1 MLEGQ
6 LVPIGL
12 SKTVNQSQPVHGART
27 GVLFMFWS
35 LHSESMLQLTTR
47 RASFAF
53 GAVLHPRKIP
63 MTTVSKSGFR
73 RPVIARS

>member
-1 MLEGQ
+1 M
-6 LVPIGL
+6 PIGR
-12 SKTVNQSQPVHGART
+12 SKKVNQSQPVHGART

-47 RASFAF
+47 RASLAF
-53 GAVLHPRKIP
+53 GAYIHTRKIP
-63 MTTVSKSGFR
+63 KTAVSKSGFR